1 MELLRSQAGDSIGV
15 NLNAI
20 SFSALLRALRALPGL
35 KITKA
40 RQNPMNDEAFASFV
54 YKGIAFEIDTPISDY
69 WIDKPRN
76 CPDEV
81 FEEVVQCLEQLR
93 VSWWHQIF

>member
-20 SFSALLRALRALPGL
+20 SFSALLRALRAVPGL
-35 KITKA
+35 KIAKA
-40 RQNPMNDEAFASFV
+40 RQNPMNDEAFTSFT
-54 YKGIAFEIDTPISDY
+54 YKGITFEIDTPISDY
-69 WIDKPRN
+69 WIDKPKN

-81 FEEVVQCLEQLR
+81 FEEVVQCLEQFR
-93 VSWWHQIF
+93 VRWGYKIF

>member
-1 MELLRSQAGDSIGV
+1 MELLRSQSGDAVGV

-20 SFSALLRALRALPGL
+20 SFSALLSALRTLPDL

-54 YKGIAFEIDTPISDY
+54 YKGITFAIDTPISDY
-69 WIDKPRN
+69 WIDKPDN
-76 CPDEV
+76 CPDDIFDEI
-81 FEEVVQCLEQLR
+81 VQCLENYR
-93 VSWWHQIF
+93 VRWWHRIF